1 MSQAEQAKTGKR
13 SSSSEGAVTE
23 GGKAYGMLVSDQRA
37 RLGLSRAELAAR
49 LHTSPSAVARIERG
63 QPPSVELGDKL
74 VAVLHPESPGGP
86 VGRLI
91 AWVGRREVRWTLRVP
106 SGSAWLRAGSAAV
119 LLSALLLIGSFSSRD
134 LMLATGSSDP
144 DGGAS
149 APRYSVAAFPP
160 PVSPTAVVPAAF
172 QGKGAQSM
180 KAAPAP
186 TAGERKG
193 AAAPATS
200 PPSPQSTPTTSGSGP
215 AARQPGGQP
224 VTSSPSPGGGGG
236 SGGSGGSGGGG
247 GSTGGGGSSG
257 STHGVI
263 GSLVQTVQTLLPGGR

>member
-13 SSSSEGAVTE
+13 TNSSEGAVTE
-23 GGKAYGMLVSDQRA
+23 GGKVYGMLVSDQRA

-49 LHTSPSAVARIERG
+49 LHTSPSTIARIERG
-63 QPPSVELGDKL
+63 QPPSAEQGDELA
-74 VAVLHPESPGGP
+74 AVLHPESPGGP

-106 SGSAWLRAGSAAV
+106 SGSAWLRAGSAAG
-119 LLSALLLIGSFSSRD
+119 LLAALLLIGTLSSRD
-134 LMLATGSSDP
+134 LMLATGSSEP

-149 APRYSVAAFPP
+149 APRYSVAAVPP
-160 PVSPTAVVPAAF
+160 PVSPTAVVPPAF
-172 QGKGAQSM
+172 QGKRAESM
-180 KAAPAP
+180 KAPAAP

-193 AAAPATS
+193 ATSPATS

-236 SGGSGGSGGGG
+236 GG
-247 GSTGGGGSSG
+247 GSTGSGASTGGGGTSV
-257 STHGVI
+257 STQCVI